1 MLRTEGGSWEEVN
14 MENAEVKDLHTI
26 FYRTRGG
33 AGGWLLGL
41 EPRMFFQKPRI
52 FWVC

>member
-26 FYRTRGG
+26 FYRTNHIHIKGDKR
-33 AGGWLLGL
+33 
-41 EPRMFFQKPRI
+41 K
-52 FWVC
+52 